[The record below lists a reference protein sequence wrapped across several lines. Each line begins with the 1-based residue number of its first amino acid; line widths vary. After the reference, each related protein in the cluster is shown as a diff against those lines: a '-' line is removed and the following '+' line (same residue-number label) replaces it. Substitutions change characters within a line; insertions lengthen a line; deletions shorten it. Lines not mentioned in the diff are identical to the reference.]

1 LLIRILLISSCS
13 QDFESNIELDNTT
26 STTELTADRPSQVDF
41 YLTELLALKKGVVL
55 FKIEI
60 NNENAKWEN
69 KENKYQETL
78 RNFEEINN
86 DLRNLNNNFIKIT
99 YPSYMN
105 IAQVHNSLLASL
117 SLSDLHSENNL
128 VGLKTN
134 DDGYIRKNSLENLN
148 IELDYLLNLISIFEY
163 EVNYSTSPFS
173 TFPNTSTVAPTTTS
187 TVAPTTTSTV
197 APTTTSTVA
206 PTTTSTVAPTTTST
220 VAPTTTSTV
229 APTTTFVEEGIVEVA
244 DKCYFQKNGKK
255 IPLQGKIYF
264 TDNQRNADLIVY
276 ITSNTLEGQRV
287 ADLIVYSGGQ
297 RGSYSC
303 GEWYVTESIRRPR
316 FYFYITNTQ
325 RIADIIIYETSS
337 QITAGLNK

>member
-220 VAPTTTSTV
+220 VAPTTT
-229 APTTTFVEEGIVEVA
+229 FVEEGIVEVA

>member
-1 LLIRILLISSCS
+1 MLIRILLISSCS

-206 PTTTSTVAPTTTST
+206 PTTTSTVAPTTT
-220 VAPTTTSTV
+220 
-229 APTTTFVEEGIVEVA
+229 FVEEGIVEVA

>member
-1 LLIRILLISSCS
+1 MLIRILLISSCS

-187 TVAPTTTSTV
+187 TVAPTTT
-197 APTTTSTVA
+197 
-206 PTTTSTVAPTTTST
+206 
-220 VAPTTTSTV
+220 
-229 APTTTFVEEGIVEVA
+229 FVEEGIVEVA